1 VLPTI
6 VARTAEAVSLLSG
19 VVDRARD
26 ATPAWD
32 AVADDVF
39 DFEQR
44 FWLLQYGSKTDKTK
58 RAGRKPQYMHE
69 TGGLQ
74 RAATQRGA
82 SGQKVTPHP
91 SFLLIEVTH
100 GLAGIHEERGRT
112 VLGEPGQ
119 GESKQYAETVAQYIL
134 TGRTS

>member
-39 DFEQR
+39 DFEKQ
-44 FWLLQYGSKTDKTK
+44 FWLLQYAGKLDKERPRT
-58 RAGRKPQYMHE
+58 GRDPKFMHE

-74 RAATQRGA
+74 SAATVRGA
-82 SGQKVTPHP
+82 SRQKVTPHP
-91 SFLLIEVTH
+91 TFLLIEVTH
-100 GLAGIHEERGRT
+100 GLAAIHEARGRP

-119 GESKQYAETVAQYIL
+119 ADAKRYADTVADYIL
-134 TGRTS
+134 TGRT